1 MRTLTFRA
9 SNDVVERLD
18 ALRATRGLKTRTAAL
33 RVAIREASPTAA
45 PSVAD
50 RRELLRLLTERA
62 RDGSVAAMKAL
73 LEELRRDGATGGAAS
88 PIDELAARRGNGD
101 PG

>member
-1 MRTLTFRA
+1 MEA
-9 SNDVVERLD
+9 I
-18 ALRATRGLKTRTAAL
+18 ATTKLKTRTAAL
-33 RVAIREASPTAA
+33 RVAIRETSPTGPAA
-45 PSVAD
+45 SVAD

-101 PG
+101 LG